1 VIHLGD
7 EAIDGALRDADL
19 IGTLRRAFVA
29 FARGEAAMQ
38 RRMRTDAG
46 GVKLSTLGAVWPGEG
61 YAGAKVYTTIAGR
74 FDFVIVLF
82 CAHTGAPLATLDANA
97 ITRWRTAAVSVLA
110 AQQYARKDA
119 ATLAVF
125 GTGVQA
131 RAHVEAFARA
141 FPLASIRIVSRGSG
155 EALAAHAR
163 SLVRGEVRVAG
174 AREALAGAD
183 IVVTATR
190 AASPLFAGDWVAPG
204 AFVAAV
210 GSSRPDTR
218 ETDDALV
225 ARASAIVVEWSEQT
239 QDEAGDLVQADPA
252 LLARVPVIDL
262 GDVLAGTAQPR
273 RAEGDVAIFKSV
285 GVGLADIAAAG
296 LAWTSLS
303 PRAGRGLG

>member
-1 VIHLGD
+1 MIHLTD
-7 EAIDGALRDADL
+7 AAIDGALRDADL
-19 IGTLRRAFVA
+19 AGTLRRAFLA

-82 CAHTGAPLATLDANA
+82 SAETGAPLATLDANA

-110 AQQYARKDA
+110 AQQYARADA
-119 ATLAVF
+119 STLAVF

-131 RAHVEAFARA
+131 RAHIEAFARV
-141 FPLASIRIVSRGSG
+141 FPLRALRIVSRGPA

-163 SLVRGEVRVAG
+163 EVAHCDVRVVG
-174 AREALAGAD
+174 ARAALDGAD
-183 IVVTATR
+183 LVVTATR
-190 AASPLFAGDWVAPG
+190 AAAPLFAGEWVAPG

-218 ETDDALV
+218 ELDDALV
-225 ARASAIVVEWSEQT
+225 ARASAIVVEWREQT
-239 QDEAGDLVQADPA
+239 KDEAGDLVLADPA
-252 LLARVPVIDL
+252 LIARVPLIEL
-262 GDVLAGTAQPR
+262 GEALAGTAAPR
-273 RAEGDVAIFKSV
+273 RADGDVALFKSV

-296 LAWTSLS
+296 LAWSRLAHGT
-303 PRAGRGLG
+303 PPH

>member
-1 VIHLGD
+1 MIHVTD
-7 EAIDGALRDADL
+7 AEIDAALRDADL
-19 IGTLRRAFVA
+19 ADTLDRAFVA

-82 CAHTGAPLATLDANA
+82 SAETGAPLATLDANA

-110 AQQYARKDA
+110 ARRYACADA
-119 ATLAVF
+119 STLAVF

-141 FPLASIRIVSRGSG
+141 FPLRSVRVVSRNSG

-163 SLVRGEVRVAG
+163 DIAGCEVRVAEPRDALHG
-174 AREALAGAD
+174 AEL
-183 IVVTATR
+183 VVTATR
-190 AASPLFAGDWVAPG
+190 AATPLFPGEWVAPG

-218 ETDDALV
+218 ELDDTLL
-225 ARASAIVVEWSEQT
+225 ARASAIVVEWREQT
-239 QDEAGDLVQADPA
+239 LDEAGDLVQADPA
-252 LLARVPVIDL
+252 LLARVPVVEL
-262 GDVLAGTAQPR
+262 GEALAGTAAAPR
-273 RAEGDVAIFKSV
+273 ADGDVAILKSV

-296 LAWTSLS
+296 LAWQRLT
-303 PRAGRGLG
+303 